1 MIGFVLA
8 SMTKNLSDRAAG
20 AQHRAAEIFT
30 ALALLLGNLVLSA
43 DTSTGLHEGPNGP
56 DGESQRSNEARDRDV
71 ARRVGPVW
79 SPGNL
84 QSDRIHRVRD
94 DDGHHDLEGV
104 ASRNLGSR
112 NSEPREVHPFHGLA
126 HGNLSAPQR
135 AAEMRMEDA
144 ITEAVE
150 QTIFPLARGSSE
162 ARSVGQLRGEGRKEC
177 VALLHATSGLLIC
190 ESADGET
197 VRRAKNEGCKI
208 TRNPQRMTCRQ
219 RPVDVKAKRNNS
231 NSFIEQRSERGTHHF
246 NCKGTLRIIP
256 NLGLKG
262 VSLWERGRRHDVNHH
277 WRGTGDGAIVRGGIL
292 GCAHCCCC
300 LSGAPLVLTAF
311 RSVRQLRQRVLVVN
325 NR

>member
-1 MIGFVLA
+1 
-8 SMTKNLSDRAAG
+8 MTKDLSDRAAG

-43 DTSTGLHEGPNGP
+43 DTGTGLHEGPNGP

-112 NSEPREVHPFHGLA
+112 NSEPREVHPFHGLP

-162 ARSVGQLRGEGRKEC
+162 ARSVGQLRGEGCKKC

-190 ESADGET
+190 ESADGGT
-197 VRRAKNEGCKI
+197 VRRAKNEGCK
-208 TRNPQRMTCRQ
+208 MTCRQ

-231 NSFIEQRSERGTHHF
+231 IHSSSKAAREALTTSTVKVRSGSFPTWASKVYPSGSE
-246 NCKGTLRIIP
+246 
-256 NLGLKG
+256 
-262 VSLWERGRRHDVNHH
+262 
-277 WRGTGDGAIVRGGIL
+277 DGA
-292 GCAHCCCC
+292 
-300 LSGAPLVLTAF
+300 TT
-311 RSVRQLRQRVLVVN
+311 
-325 NR
+325 